1 MILKKSSADTFRFT
15 FINTVKKNCIIPIL
29 VFCFNLFYQLFDP
42 IARYYNEKYSGSL
55 GLGLE
60 KVVYSFTNPNNDML
74 GVLFNAGM
82 LLCPLVVA
90 AMIFRF
96 MMNKSAV
103 NVYYSL
109 GVKRTSMFFS
119 KFLAGATIVVASQVI
134 PLVAAL
140 IANLTLFGSNA
151 ELWRTFIYMLLNYIV
166 LEVYVFSLT
175 AATFSLVGTLVEGL
189 AFSAVYAV
197 SPVIICAYIE
207 FLFKNFLVGYIGNN
221 AHWTSSTANYQI
233 LGVGILKANRVDLVN
248 FAADFL
254 CFPYSSA
261 MIARYRLAEGPYDW
275 TSLDYRPLVF
285 WALLTAV
292 IVLFGWLAYKKR
304 KVEIAGFMGSNPKA
318 TFAGVF
324 IVATFLSSVLLP
336 ELISTDTVAEKLLLM
351 VITAIVFAIV
361 YIVVD
366 AISLRSIKKIGK
378 TLWKYPLHLV
388 IYSLGI
394 IIFVTGFFGF
404 KTRIPAVDK
413 IESVSIRTNTADLM
427 IGPDNTGYLE
437 YYYGTSDYYLPLAFH
452 ANEDDNYRLVGGF
465 DSEDDIQRAIDI
477 HKMLIECADTVVDS
491 ETVAAPY
498 GERARPVSITLV
510 YHLENGK
517 TLQRMYTVANDEIL
531 CKLAEFTETDNYKE
545 LVLKA
550 YKEKSA
556 HIVEGEEDYE
566 EFYLDLNHYL
576 TVFSD
581 TYQVG
586 FASPNLTKITKP
598 SDIQYNYNLKNDIL
612 QAIGRDIEAGNFAM
626 NYKNDSKLL
635 GYVVLKNFKN
645 ISEEYDVYDSNI
657 YDESAEINGGVYVEP
672 IAVEDTEIVY
682 VDAKLEEES
691 EFRVISTDGFSIPVY
706 ENMTFTV
713 DFIIAN
719 GLEEYFVNE
728 KTPYA
733 VKLWDGVA
741 TLGDD
746 QNLYCFSD
754 KTMLFNGTYFYPS
767 AEENYDEEINM
778 PDNAQVIT
786 KNPELIAEYESKARM
801 LWLTCYDGVYAQ
813 FLFEDGSSTF
823 AYIPK

>member
-15 FINTVKKNCIIPIL
+15 FINTVKKNCLIPIL

-42 IARYYNEKYSGSL
+42 IARYYNEIYSGSL

-82 LLCPLVVA
+82 LLCPFVVA

-109 GVKRTSMFFS
+109 GIKRTSMFFS
-119 KFLAGATIVVASQVI
+119 KFLAGTTLVVASQVI

-140 IANLTLFGSNA
+140 ITNLTLFGSNA

-166 LEVYVFSLT
+166 LEVYVFAVT

-197 SPVIICAYIE
+197 SPVIVFAYIE

-233 LGVGILKANRVDLVN
+233 LGVGILKANRVDLIN

-254 CFPYSSA
+254 CYPYSSP
-261 MIARYRLAEGPYDW
+261 MIARYKLEEGPYDW
-275 TSLDYRPLVF
+275 IALDYKPLLF
-285 WALLTAV
+285 WAILTAV
-292 IVLFGWLAYKKR
+292 IIAFGWLAYKKR

-336 ELISTDTVAEKLLLM
+336 ELVSTDTKFEKLLLM
-351 VITAIVFAIV
+351 VFTAIIFAVI

-366 AISLRSIKKIGK
+366 AISLRSIRKIGK
-378 TLWKYPLHLV
+378 TLWKYPLHLA

-394 IIFVTGFFGF
+394 IIFATGFFGF

-413 IESVSIRTNTADLM
+413 IESVSIRTNTGDLM
-427 IGPDNTGYLE
+427 IGPDNTGYGE
-437 YYYGTSDYYLPLAFH
+437 YFYVASDYYLPLAFY
-452 ANEDDNYRLVGGF
+452 ANEDRDYRLVGGF
-465 DSEDDIQRAIDI
+465 DSEEDIQRAIDI
-477 HKMLIECADTVVDS
+477 HKMLIDYADTDADG
-491 ETVAAPY
+491 ENVAAPY
-498 GERARPVSITLV
+498 GERTRPVSITLV
-510 YHLENGK
+510 YHLKDGK

-531 CKLAEFTETDNYKE
+531 CKLAEFTETENYKE

-550 YKEKSA
+550 YKEKTD

-576 TVFSD
+576 TVYSD

-598 SDIQYNYNLKNDIL
+598 SDNDYNLKNGIL
-612 QAIGRDIEAGNFAM
+612 EAIGRDIEAGNFAM

-635 GYVVLKNFKN
+635 GYVVFKNFKN
-645 ISEEYDVYDSNI
+645 IPEDYEVYDSYI
-657 YDESAEINGGVYVEP
+657 YDESAEVNGGIYVNP

-682 VDAKLEEES
+682 VDAKLEEDN
-691 EFRVISTDGFSIPVY
+691 EFSVISTDGFSIPVY

-713 DFIIAN
+713 DFIKTN
-719 GLEEYFVNE
+719 GFDEYFINE
-728 KTPYA
+728 MTPYA
-733 VKLWDGVA
+733 VKLWDGLT

-746 QNLYCFSD
+746 QNLYYFNN
-754 KTMLFNGTYFYPS
+754 KTMVFNGTHFYPS
-767 AEENYDEEINM
+767 AEENYAEEINM
-778 PDNAQVIT
+778 PENAQVIT
-786 KNPELIAEYESKARM
+786 NNPELIAEYEAKARM
-801 LWLTCYDGVYAQ
+801 LYLTCYDGVYAQ

-823 AYIPK
+823 GYIPE